1 MHDHL
6 IRDSQDTPLKASTSL
21 FLMDCKARGLSPK
34 TISFYKAYL
43 NRLPDTI
50 IDIRQFDHHA
60 VMSLFADMR
69 DCGMSGINIHGAYRT
84 YKAFANWL
92 YQQEL
97 TDTPQLAKLRPPKF
111 DRVQHRPP
119 TSEAVQALLSTVDG
133 KSEACLRDRAVIL
146 FMLDTGCRVGELEGL
161 RREASG
167 GTVMLTGCKGRKDRY
182 AFLSSQTMIAI
193 QRYHNARHDNH
204 PALFMGGRGEPL
216 TRGAVISMLKR
227 RTKEANI
234 HLSAHDLRRAAA
246 TAWVENGANLEIVRQ
261 LLGHSDL
268 SVTQVYLGVRP
279 EMLKEAHRQ
288 VSYVNGM
295 KGKGSI

>member
-1 MHDHL
+1 MHDRL
-6 IRDSQDTPLKASTSL
+6 IHDSKNTPLKASIGL

-34 TISFYKAYL
+34 TTTFYRNYL
-43 NRLPDTI
+43 DQLPDTI
-50 IDIRQFDHHA
+50 TDVHQFDHHA

-69 DCGMSGINIHGAYRT
+69 DRGMSGINIHGAYRT
-84 YKAFANWL
+84 YKAFGNWL
-92 YQQEL
+92 YAQEL
-97 TDTPQLAKLRPPKF
+97 TDTPQLAKLRPPRF

-119 TSEAVQALLSTVDG
+119 TSDTVQALLSTVDA
-133 KSEACLRDRAVIL
+133 KNEACLRDRAVIL

-161 RREASG
+161 RREAAG

-193 QRYHNARHDNH
+193 QRYHNVRSDSS
-204 PALFMGGRGEPL
+204 PALFMGGRHKPL

-227 RTKEANI
+227 RTKEAGI

-268 SVTQVYLGVRP
+268 TVTQTYLGVNSDI
-279 EMLKEAHRQ
+279 LKQVHEQ
-288 VSYVNGM
+288 VSYVGNM
-295 KGKGSI
+295 TRK